1 MALSD
6 YINRKYDYLALQNT
20 VGPGERKLGLEL
32 FNENTSGK
40 ITTGVQ
46 KLAQRWL
53 LEFLTETGSIPALP
67 DRGCLFMRQA
77 RTGRFRTPINIR
89 SAFALAD
96 MNIRRNLQAEETSDM
111 PDDERFADAELLN
124 AAVLPGENV
133 SQNSGTT
140 AVFLTLGV
148 KITSLAGDSR
158 EIILPINTLP

>member
-77 RTGRFRTPINIR
+77 RRRFTRNN
-89 SAFALAD
+89 SA
-96 MNIRRNLQAEETSDM
+96 NKHV
-111 PDDERFADAELLN
+111 
-124 AAVLPGENV
+124 AV
-133 SQNSGTT
+133 
-140 AVFLTLGV
+140 
-148 KITSLAGDSR
+148 SL
-158 EIILPINTLP
+158 ICH

>member
-1 MALSD
+1 
-6 YINRKYDYLALQNT
+6 
-20 VGPGERKLGLEL
+20 
-32 FNENTSGK
+32 
-40 ITTGVQ
+40 
-46 KLAQRWL
+46 
-53 LEFLTETGSIPALP
+53 
-67 DRGCLFMRQA
+67 
-77 RTGRFRTPINIR
+77 
-89 SAFALAD
+89 